1 MKIVTITLRV
11 SVVFML
17 MCGVLYN
24 LVVTGVS
31 QAFMPFQAN
40 GSLIKNEQGELVGS
54 KLIGQAFSDPGYFH
68 SRISSIAYNGAG
80 SGSSNYAPSSPDMLS
95 RVKESMEQWKMENP
109 QVPVEEVPADL
120 LTNSGSGLDPHISPE
135 SARVQIPR
143 IEKETGIAA
152 GELTQ
157 MIERH
162 TEGRE
167 LGFLGE
173 PRVNVLELNLELQKV
188 RAQS

>member
-1 MKIVTITLRV
+1 MKIITITLRV
-11 SVVFML
+11 SIVFML
-17 MCGVLYN
+17 LCGVLYN
-24 LVVTGVS
+24 LAVTGVS
-31 QAFMPFQAN
+31 QAVMPFQAN

-54 KLIGQAFSDPGYFH
+54 KLIGQAFTDPGYFH
-68 SRISSIAYNGAG
+68 GRISSIEYNGAG
-80 SGSSNYAPSSPDMLS
+80 SGSPNYAPSNPDMLS
-95 RVKESMEQWKMENP
+95 RVKESMEQWKAENP
-109 QVPVEEVPADL
+109 QVPVEEVPMDL
-120 LTNSGSGLDPHISPE
+120 LANSGSGLDPHISPE

-152 GELTQ
+152 SELSH

-167 LGFLGE
+167 FGVVGE
-173 PRVNVLELNLELQKV
+173 PRVNVLELNLELQQA

>member
-11 SVVFML
+11 SLVFML
-17 MCGVLYN
+17 LCGVLYN
-24 LVVTGVS
+24 LAVTGVS

-54 KLIGQAFSDPGYFH
+54 KLIGQAFTDPGYFH
-68 SRISSIAYNGAG
+68 GRISSIAYNGAG
-80 SGSSNYAPSSPDMLS
+80 SGSPNYAPSSPDMLS
-95 RVKESMEQWKMENP
+95 RVKESMEQWKVENP
-109 QVPVEEVPADL
+109 QVPVEEVPVDL

-143 IEKETGIAA
+143 IEKETGITASD
-152 GELTQ
+152 LTQ